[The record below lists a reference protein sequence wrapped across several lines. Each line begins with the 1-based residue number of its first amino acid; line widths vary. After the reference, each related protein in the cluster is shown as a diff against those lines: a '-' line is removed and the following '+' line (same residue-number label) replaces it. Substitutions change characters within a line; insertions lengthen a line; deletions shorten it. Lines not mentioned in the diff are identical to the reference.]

1 MTVCGVAEQV
11 VWRVRDDRLADRLSG
26 RLALRQAY
34 TDFRQ
39 RRPALPAHSAIAHHP
54 DGRPYLPAQP
64 GLFCSISHSQRFG
77 VAAVALA
84 PVGIDIET
92 IRPRD
97 PRLLDYVAD
106 KTEAAALR
114 DLVGSAAELLT
125 LIWTLKEATAKASGL
140 GLGLALRRLRVRATG
155 THSFEIDG
163 WRAFSYRYEHFV
175 LERFRYPVAKLADRL
190 QLPHANAMALSQQ
203 GCSGLLSTIN
213 IAARMVQAG
222 DPAAALCVAGDALPK
237 NANREIMYN
246 VMSDAAAAVVVERGS
261 PRNQIVS
268 FHQLGQPAYWDSPQQ
283 ERELIAAYF
292 PMAQRAICGAIEQ
305 AGLRL
310 SDIRWIVPSNVSL
323 RSWTILAD
331 LLRIPAARIWSK
343 NIARV
348 GHTVSCDHVINLRD
362 MSRDGALSRGDHL
375 LLFTFGFGASWTSL
389 ILQH

>member
-1 MTVCGVAEQV
+1 VPTAGHPSVGISHVAYRLPKSRKTLAGLKRSKQIRSSVKFLRELGFTYAYLSEAP
-11 VWRVRDDRLADRLSG
+11 DRFDELLVGAAEEAMADSG
-26 RLALRQAY
+26 
-34 TDFRQ
+34 
-39 RRPALPAHSAIAHHP
+39 HS
-54 DGRPYLPAQP
+54 PAQI
-64 GLFCSISHSQRFG
+64 GTLF
-77 VAAVALA
+77 L
-84 PVGIDIET
+84 
-92 IRPRD
+92 
-97 PRLLDYVAD
+97 Y
-106 KTEAAALR
+106 
-114 DLVGSAAELLT
+114 
-125 LIWTLKEATAKASGL
+125 SGL
-140 GLGLALRRLRVRATG
+140 NPPAPSARSA
-155 THSFEIDG
+155 S
-163 WRAFSYRYEHFV
+163 V

-331 LLRIPAARIWSK
+331 LLRIPVARIWSK